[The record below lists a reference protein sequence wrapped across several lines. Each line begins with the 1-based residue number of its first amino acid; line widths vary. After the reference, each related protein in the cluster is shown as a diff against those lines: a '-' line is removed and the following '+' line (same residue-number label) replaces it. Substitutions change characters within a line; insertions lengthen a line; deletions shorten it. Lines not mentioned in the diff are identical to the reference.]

1 MTTYT
6 IYTTAKFSYIVPN
19 DKLKLPK
26 KVYAQF
32 EIDSPIEICDHRC
45 RLAAKVTTFEHV
57 KAVIA
62 RLAEPRPDILARDH
76 NTVEKVEAEV
86 ID

>member
-6 IYTTAKFSYIVPN
+6 IYTTAKFSYIVPK

-32 EIDSPIEICDHRC
+32 EIDSPVEICDRRC

-57 KAVIA
+57 KAVLA
-62 RLAEPRPDILARDH
+62 RLAEPKPDILESDH
-76 NTVEKVEAEV
+76 RTVEHVDAEV

>member
-6 IYTTAKFSYIVPN
+6 IYTTAKFSYIVPK

-45 RLAAKVTTFEHV
+45 RLSAKVTTFEHV
-57 KAVIA
+57 KGVIA
-62 RLAEPRPDILARDH
+62 RLSEPKPDNLARDH
-76 NTVEKVEAEV
+76 LDAEKVDAEV